1 MIGFYHGSSLP
12 AKENLKS
19 GIYFIVEEGN
29 KGKLYRVLAD
39 GTDGV
44 LIAETNNDTE
54 FASLKAAVEQ
64 AQKDIVK
71 NAGDVATI
79 LAGLTKITEKH
90 GAELENITTE
100 AASIRELAQGA
111 ADQAALNKAAHEKNA
126 GDIKTNADAISAMK
140 ADATIVTFKG
150 IEKELAGKEAA
161 GVAQNLVSAAKT
173 ELQGYADAAAKAV
186 DDKLGFTPDESNA
199 TLKAYVDEK
208 TKGIAT
214 EGAIAQLGERVA
226 AIEEDYLTSVEEKEL
241 TDAIALKADQTALTA
256 EADRA
261 KGEEARIEG
270 LVGAEETRA
279 KGEEARIEGL
289 VTAEAAKAREEEGK
303 LSDRLD
309 EVEAFFNT
317 TEEEK
322 LDEALDTLIELQKY
336 LETEGAAAEKMVL
349 DIKANADAIDAIE
362 ADYLKAADKTELS
375 GAIDGVEGRMDT
387 AEGKIS
393 ALEAKFGEGEGSV
406 EDMIADAVAAEAALR
421 ETGVNEAKAA
431 AKAADDKAVAA
442 QGEVDALEGVVAGK
456 AAQSDLEALQG
467 RVKTVEDEI
476 TTASTGLKA
485 RMTAAEGEIDAL
497 QAELETP
504 STGIKAKLAAVEI
517 QASNNKAAIESNDS
531 DIAALMAALE
541 WKQA

>member
-1 MIGFYHGSSLP
+1 MIGFYHGTGSLP

-19 GIYFIVEEGN
+19 GIYFIVGEGN

-90 GAELENITTE
+90 GTELENITTE

-111 ADQAALNKAAHEKNA
+111 ANQAALNKAAHEKNA
-126 GDIKTNADAISAMK
+126 GDIKTNTNAISAMK
-140 ADATIVTFKG
+140 ADAKIVTFKG
-150 IEKELAGKEAA
+150 VEEALAGKEA
-161 GVAQNLVSAAKT
+161 
-173 ELQGYADAAAKAV
+173 
-186 DDKLGFTPDESNA
+186 
-199 TLKAYVDEK
+199 
-208 TKGIAT
+208 
-214 EGAIAQLGERVA
+214 
-226 AIEEDYLTSVEEKEL
+226 
-241 TDAIALKADQTALTA
+241 
-256 EADRA
+256 
-261 KGEEARIEG
+261 
-270 LVGAEETRA
+270 VG
-279 KGEEARIEGL
+279 
-289 VTAEAAKAREEEGK
+289 EAAKAE
-303 LSDRLD
+303 
-309 EVEAFFNT
+309 
-317 TEEEK
+317 
-322 LDEALDTLIELQKY
+322 
-336 LETEGAAAEKMVL
+336 AAAKLYAEQQAGAVDAAYKAKIG
-349 DIKANADAIDAIE
+349 DIAEGTTVKKYIDDAVEGVVDSDEFNALEQDVATIKG
-362 ADYLKAADKTELS
+362 DYLKAADKTALEGKINAKADQTALDAVS
-375 GAIDGVEGRMDT
+375 AVANAAVKQSDYDTKVAALEAEDQRIAGLVATEKSRAEGVEAGLDERLVEVEAFFKTTDGETIDSALDRLVEIQEYLEGEGSAVDGALENIAANAKAIEDMDKAYKAADETLQGEIDALEGRMDT
-387 AEGKIS
+387 AEADID
-393 ALEAKFGEGEGSV
+393 ALKAKFSGSGDGTV
-406 EDMIADAVAAEAALR
+406 AKMIADAVATEAGLR

-442 QGEVDALEGVVAGK
+442 QGEVDALETVVAGK

-497 QAELETP
+497 QAELDTP
-504 STGIKAKLAAVEI
+504 STGIKDKLAAVET